1 MRRPPCLLVLVG
13 VLAACSVTSPGPAP
27 SGPSPATTAETSD
40 AAEVVPTGTVTV
52 EISDVRGAS
61 GSHLAVVIFDR
72 GGAVVRPGAE
82 PVEEF
87 TGHGGF
93 VVAVDADPFS
103 VTRTLQEG
111 PPLLEDYPSTG
122 PDAAVP
128 VGEHTLLVAVSSDLG
143 PYSAWMPADP
153 VEQGCEL
160 QVTVTAGRTTTVRLT
175 ELPAWDISAE
185 PTCTAGTEE
194 QPT

>member
-13 VLAACSVTSPGPAP
+13 VLAACSVPAP
-27 SGPSPATTAETSD
+27 TPPGPSPVTASETSGS
-40 AAEVVPTGTVTV
+40 AEVVPTGTVTV
-52 EISDVRGAS
+52 ELSDVRGAT

-72 GGAVVRPGAE
+72 GGAVVRSGERPL
-82 PVEEF
+82 EEF

-93 VVAVDADPFS
+93 VVPVDADPFS
-103 VTRTLQEG
+103 VTRTLQAG
-111 PPLLEDYPSTG
+111 SPLMEEYPSTG

-128 VGEHTLLVAVSSDLG
+128 QGEHTLLVAVSSDLL
-143 PYSAWMPADP
+143 PYSEWVPAAP

-160 QVTVTAGRTTTVRLT
+160 TVTVTAETTTTVRLSGL
-175 ELPAWDISAE
+175 LPRWSE
-185 PTCTAGTEE
+185 TSVTTCTADQEE